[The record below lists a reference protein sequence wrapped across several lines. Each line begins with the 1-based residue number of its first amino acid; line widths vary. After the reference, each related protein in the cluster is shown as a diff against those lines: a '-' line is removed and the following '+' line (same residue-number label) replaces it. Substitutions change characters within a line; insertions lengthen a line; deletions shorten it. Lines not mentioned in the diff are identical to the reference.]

1 LRSLADYLVT
11 AESKPNWSRCDD
23 SLSSTNTNQSFER
36 FIPVPTAPCQM
47 RDEWDG
53 LYRIFASKSIHC
65 ADPDRII
72 NLELLAVENS
82 PLPGCREGFNGTE

>member
-1 LRSLADYLVT
+1 
-11 AESKPNWSRCDD
+11 
-23 SLSSTNTNQSFER
+23 
-36 FIPVPTAPCQM
+36 M